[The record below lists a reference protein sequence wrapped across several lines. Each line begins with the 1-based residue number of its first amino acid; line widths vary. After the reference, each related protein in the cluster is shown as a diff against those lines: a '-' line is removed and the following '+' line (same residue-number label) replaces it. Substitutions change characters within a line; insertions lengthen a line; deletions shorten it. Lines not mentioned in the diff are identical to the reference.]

1 MVQVEGRE
9 QLRGVG
15 PPPTSN
21 LGPRVPIRLSWQGLY
36 LLSHLSR
43 VYIPCLYFYFILHIF
58 IFIYGWIFCLM
69 YVCAAYACRVSESQK
84 KVLDP
89 LELEPLSS
97 FKPPCVC
104 WEPNLAVLQEQQELS
119 ATAISSAPSMA
130 VVVLAA
136 SVFCVCKAF
145 SKYLLNKCWC
155 AGKLFSLFSTLE
167 SPFLNF
173 SIHHYLL

>member
-1 MVQVEGRE
+1 MCMGVLSACMEVQCV
-9 QLRGVG
+9 
-15 PPPTSN
+15 
-21 LGPRVPIRLSWQGLY
+21 
-36 LLSHLSR
+36 
-43 VYIPCLYFYFILHIF
+43 HI
-58 IFIYGWIFCLM
+58 WCPQ
-69 YVCAAYACRVSESQK
+69 RPEW
-84 KVLDP
+84 VLDP